1 MKRLARL
8 LSLGLCGVLLYLLL
22 RQKGLG
28 DLVTQLRQANL
39 SLVLLALALNAL
51 PNSLLRARRFQLLLR
66 PLPQEP
72 LPGAAGPPRPAP
84 LSTIYGVQFG
94 GHVASHLL
102 PARAG
107 EALRTVH
114 LHRAFGYPVGA
125 LVAAQ
130 LVEKVFDILSMA
142 LVALLALA
150 LLPFSTFAT
159 SPLTLALR
167 LSLYGMAGL
176 GALVLL
182 GLYLA
187 TRHGAAASLPT
198 ADLASAAPQEP
209 PTGAEG
215 ASLRARTRRS
225 LGAFLQRLRH
235 ALGLLHA
242 PRLWLGA
249 LFWGLCADAAD
260 VLMVGACLRALGLP
274 SQGPLEWTI
283 ILVAMSALTSVPL
296 TPGQVGIVEAGAVLV
311 LGALGVPRSAGL
323 AFGLLY
329 HAVHSLS
336 VLIPGALWLLWEGRA
351 VVGAAPSARAGV
363 G

>member
-8 LSLGLCGVLLYLLL
+8 LSLGLAGVLIYLLL
-22 RQKGLG
+22 RHKGLG
-28 DLVTQLRQANL
+28 GLLAQLRQADL
-39 SLVLLALALNAL
+39 GLVLLAMAINVL
-51 PNSLLRARRFQLLLR
+51 PNSLARARRFQLLLR

-72 LPGAAGPPRPAP
+72 PAGAAGPAP
-84 LSTIYGVQFG
+84 LGVLYGVQFG
-94 GHVASHLL
+94 GHVASHVL

-130 LVEKVFDILSMA
+130 LVEKVFDLLSMA
-142 LVALLALA
+142 LVALAALA
-150 LLPFSTFAT
+150 LLPLSRFAT
-159 SPLTLALR
+159 APLTLSLR

-187 TRHGAAASLPT
+187 TRHGAAA
-198 ADLASAAPQEP
+198 ADPASAAPQSP
-209 PTGAEG
+209 QRGAE
-215 ASLRARTRRS
+215 AETLRARARRS
-225 LGAFLQRLRH
+225 VGAFLQRLRH

-311 LGALGVPRSAGL
+311 LGALGVPRPAGL

-329 HAVHSLS
+329 HAVHSIS